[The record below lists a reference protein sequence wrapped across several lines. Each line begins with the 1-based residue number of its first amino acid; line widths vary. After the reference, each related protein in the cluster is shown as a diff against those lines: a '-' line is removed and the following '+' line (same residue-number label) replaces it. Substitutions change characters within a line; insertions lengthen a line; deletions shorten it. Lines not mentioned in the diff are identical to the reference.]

1 MKSGILALRVGTTFA
16 IGGAIAAG
24 TYEPLLGIGGG
35 VGLLLLGCAN
45 FCAGCIG
52 SVGLGKSLRGRINID
67 FRIIAP
73 QWNWTVELPMWW
85 GCLCFGFGFVVSGYG
100 FLLTIVSFL
109 DAAPGPWHIVAFAVI
124 YGLGAALGAGAG
136 MLGVRLIQASVA
148 AFAVAGA
155 VGGILITRR
164 LYSSETVETV
174 CISVIYAVGGLLLG
188 LAIDRLRK
196 TSTVTTK
203 GECNKC
209 GYLLVG
215 LPTTGHRCPE
225 CGTSFEISE
234 RIFLADSLG
243 LRPGRVASFS
253 IPAIRFSANRFRH
266 SCTVGREMPS
276 SAAMSWFR

>member
-85 GCLCFGFGFVVSGYG
+85 GCLCFGFGFAVSGYW
-100 FLLTIVSFL
+100 FTLVIVSFL
-109 DAAPGPWHIVAFAVI
+109 ESSPGPLHIVAFAVI
-124 YGLGAALGAGAG
+124 YGLGAVLSAGAG
-136 MLGVRLIQASVA
+136 MLGVRLILEAAA

-155 VGGILITRR
+155 VGGTLITHR
-164 LYSSETVETV
+164 LKPDVVTVS
-174 CISVIYAVGGLLLG
+174 IFVIYAVGGLLLG

-225 CGTSFEISE
+225 CGTPFEIWEHTYS
-234 RIFLADSLG
+234 DG
-243 LRPGRVASFS
+243 
-253 IPAIRFSANRFRH
+253 
-266 SCTVGREMPS
+266 
-276 SAAMSWFR
+276 SAAEIDAANTGT